1 MDGSLDGFDR
11 WGILAQPMNV
21 AAPVW
26 RDTPPLA

>member
-11 WGILAQPMNV
+11 WGILARLMNV